1 MLSQHQ
7 QDTGSREDLQ
17 TQPNLCF
24 SDFRFPERAE
34 FTEYVFH
41 LGKTPMFILL
51 YFQERNDKNQRKLK
65 HRRYLSVY
73 LNHHVI
79 LPREAPTKKY

>member
-17 TQPNLCF
+17 IQPNLCF

-51 YFQERNDKNQRKLK
+51 YFQERNDKNQRKAQTQT
-65 HRRYLSVY
+65 
-73 LNHHVI
+73 
-79 LPREAPTKKY
+79 LPVGLPQSPCHFTT